1 MKKTNFFC
9 LILFTLPFSPSYG
22 TDLQAGFSP
31 GGTAQELIIS
41 FIRSA
46 TGSADVAAYEFT
58 SEPVEEALVQPS
70 RRGVPVRLVADE
82 KKSHDRWSLVNA
94 LACSGIQVR
103 TDAQYSI
110 MHNKF
115 IVTGNNGVQTGS
127 FNYTS
132 SAEKRNA
139 ENALVIRDSLPVSK
153 QYQDE
158 FNRLWAESSP
168 VQCSR

>member
-1 MKKTNFFC
+1 
-9 LILFTLPFSPSYG
+9 
-22 TDLQAGFSP
+22 
-31 GGTAQELIIS
+31 
-41 FIRSA
+41 
-46 TGSADVAAYEFT
+46 
-58 SEPVEEALVQPS
+58 
-70 RRGVPVRLVADE
+70 
-82 KKSHDRWSLVNA
+82 
-94 LACSGIQVR
+94 
-103 TDAQYSI
+103 

-139 ENALVIRDSLPVSK
+139 ENALVVRDSLPVSK

>member
-1 MKKTNFFC
+1 M
-9 LILFTLPFSPSYG
+9 
-22 TDLQAGFSP
+22 
-31 GGTAQELIIS
+31 
-41 FIRSA
+41 
-46 TGSADVAAYEFT
+46 
-58 SEPVEEALVQPS
+58 
-70 RRGVPVRLVADE
+70 RLVADE
-82 KKSHDRWSLVNA
+82 KKSPDRWSLVNK

-139 ENALVIRDSLPVSK
+139 ENALIIRDDSLLSQK
-153 QYQDE
+153 YQNE

-168 VQCSR
+168 VQCNYS